1 MHASDWLSFAFS
13 FAIVL
18 ALLGALLYVLK
29 KMQGGNLL
37 GMGQRRI
44 RVMDSMSLA
53 PRQKI
58 VLVRVKDQDILLGIT
73 PQEINTLASFYL
85 SVEELAADAAAQT
98 NSAETAAPLAQ
109 RFADLLKSAQNK
121 NKG

>member
-13 FAIVL
+13 FGVVL
-18 ALLGALLYVLK
+18 ALLGALLYALK
-29 KMQGGNLL
+29 RMQSGNLL

-44 RVMDSMSLA
+44 RVIDTMSLA
-53 PRQKI
+53 PRQKV

-73 PQEINTLASFYL
+73 VQQINTLASFPL
-85 SVEELAADAAAQT
+85 SAEEMAADAAAQASSVENT
-98 NSAETAAPLAQ
+98 APLAQ

-121 NKG
+121 DKA

>member
-13 FAIVL
+13 FGVVL
-18 ALLGALLYVLK
+18 ALLGALLYALK
-29 KMQGGNLL
+29 RMQSGNLL

-44 RVMDSMSLA
+44 RVIDSMSLA
-53 PRQKI
+53 PRQKV

-73 PQEINTLASFYL
+73 VQQINTLASFPL
-85 SVEELAADAAAQT
+85 SAEEIAADAAAQASSVEST
-98 NSAETAAPLAQ
+98 APLAQ

-121 NKG
+121 DKA

>member
-13 FAIVL
+13 FGIVL
-18 ALLGALLYVLK
+18 ALLGALLYALK
-29 KMQGGNLL
+29 RMQNGNLL

-44 RVMDSMSLA
+44 RVIDSMSLA

-73 PQEINTLASFYL
+73 VQQITTLASFYL
-85 SVEELAADAAAQT
+85 SAEELAADAEAQT
-98 NSAETAAPLAQ
+98 NSAENTAPLAQ
-109 RFADLLKSAQNK
+109 RFAELLKSAQNK

>member
-13 FAIVL
+13 FGVVL
-18 ALLGALLYVLK
+18 ALLGALLYMLK
-29 KMQGGNLL
+29 RMQNGNLL

-58 VLVRVKDQDILLGIT
+58 VLVRVRDQDILLGIT
-73 PQEINTLASFYL
+73 AQQINTLASFYL
-85 SVEELAADAAAQT
+85 STDELAADAAAQT
-98 NSAETAAPLAQ
+98 NNAENTVPLAQ
-109 RFADLLKSAQNK
+109 RFAELIKSAQNK
-121 NKG
+121 NKA

>member
-1 MHASDWLSFAFS
+1 MHASDWLSFALS
-13 FAIVL
+13 FGIVL
-18 ALLGALLYVLK
+18 ALLGALLYTLK
-29 KMQGGNLL
+29 RMQSGNLL

-44 RVMDSMSLA
+44 RVIDSMSLA

-73 PQEINTLASFYL
+73 VQQINTLASFPL
-85 SVEELAADAAAQT
+85 SAEEIAADAAAQSSSVENT
-98 NSAETAAPLAQ
+98 APLAQ
-109 RFADLLKSAQNK
+109 RFAELLKSAQNK

>member
-13 FAIVL
+13 FGVVL
-18 ALLGALLYVLK
+18 ALLGALLYALK
-29 KMQGGNLL
+29 RMQSGNLL

-44 RVMDSMSLA
+44 RVIDSMSLA

-73 PQEINTLASFYL
+73 AQEINTLASFYL
-85 SVEELAADAAAQT
+85 SAEELAADAEAQT
-98 NSAETAAPLAQ
+98 NSAENTVPLAQ
-109 RFADLLKSAQNK
+109 RFAELIKSAQNK
-121 NKG
+121 EKA

>member
-13 FAIVL
+13 FGIVL
-18 ALLGALLYVLK
+18 ALLGALLYTLK
-29 KMQGGNLL
+29 RLQNGNVL

-44 RVMDSMSLA
+44 RVIDSMSLG

-73 PQEINTLASFYL
+73 AQQINTLASFYL
-85 SVEELAADAAAQT
+85 STEELAADAAAQAPGAG
-98 NSAETAAPLAQ
+98 NAAPLAQ
-109 RFADLLKSAQNK
+109 RFAELLKSAQNK

>member
-13 FAIVL
+13 FGIVL
-18 ALLGALLYVLK
+18 ALLGALLYTLK
-29 KMQGGNLL
+29 RLQNGNVL

-73 PQEINTLASFYL
+73 AQQINTLASFYL
-85 SVEELAADAAAQT
+85 STEELAADAAAQAPG
-98 NSAETAAPLAQ
+98 AENTAPLAQ
-109 RFADLLKSAQNK
+109 RFAELLKSAQNK

>member
-13 FAIVL
+13 FGIVL
-18 ALLGALLYVLK
+18 ALLGALLYALK
-29 KMQGGNLL
+29 RMQSGNLL

-44 RVMDSMSLA
+44 RVIDSMSLA

-73 PQEINTLASFYL
+73 VQQINTLASFPL
-85 SVEELAADAAAQT
+85 SAEDIAADAAAQASNT
-98 NSAETAAPLAQ
+98 EHTAPLAQ
-109 RFADLLKSAQNK
+109 RFAELLKSAQNK
-121 NKG
+121 DKA

>member
-1 MHASDWLSFAFS
+1 MHASDWLSFALS
-13 FAIVL
+13 FGIVL
-18 ALLGALLYVLK
+18 ALLGALLYALK
-29 KMQGGNLL
+29 RMQNGNLL

-44 RVMDSMSLA
+44 RVIDSMSLA

-85 SVEELAADAAAQT
+85 SPDELAADAAAQA
-98 NSAETAAPLAQ
+98 NSAENTVPMAQ
-109 RFADLLKSAQNK
+109 RFAELIKSAQNK

>member
-1 MHASDWLSFAFS
+1 MHASDWLSFALS
-13 FAIVL
+13 FGIVL
-18 ALLGALLYVLK
+18 ALLGALLYTLK
-29 KMQGGNLL
+29 RMQNGNLL

-44 RVMDSMSLA
+44 RVIDSMSLA

-73 PQEINTLASFYL
+73 VQQINTLASFPL
-85 SVEELAADAAAQT
+85 SAEEIAADAAAQSSRVENT
-98 NSAETAAPLAQ
+98 APLAQ

>member
-13 FAIVL
+13 FGVVL
-18 ALLGALLYVLK
+18 ALLGALLYALK
-29 KMQGGNLL
+29 RMQSGNLL

-44 RVMDSMSLA
+44 RVIDTMSLA
-53 PRQKI
+53 PRQKV

-73 PQEINTLASFYL
+73 VQQINTLASFPL
-85 SVEELAADAAAQT
+85 SAEEIAADAAAQAS
-98 NSAETAAPLAQ
+98 SAENTAPLAQ

-121 NKG
+121 DKA

>member
-13 FAIVL
+13 FGIVL

-29 KMQGGNLL
+29 RMQNGNVL

-44 RVMDSMSLA
+44 RVIDSMSLA

-73 PQEINTLASFYL
+73 AQQINTLASFYL
-85 SVEELAADAAAQT
+85 SSEELAADAAAQAPG
-98 NSAETAAPLAQ
+98 AENTAPLAQ
-109 RFADLLKSAQNK
+109 RFAELLKSTQNK

>member
-1 MHASDWLSFAFS
+1 MHASDWLSFALS
-13 FAIVL
+13 FGIVL
-18 ALLGALLYVLK
+18 ALLGALLYTLK
-29 KMQGGNLL
+29 RMQNGNLL
-37 GMGQRRI
+37 GIGQRRI
-44 RVMDSMSLA
+44 RVIDSMSLA

-73 PQEINTLASFYL
+73 VQQINTLASFLL
-85 SVEELAADAAAQT
+85 SAEEIAADAAAQSSRVENT
-98 NSAETAAPLAQ
+98 APLAQ

>member
-1 MHASDWLSFAFS
+1 MHASDWLSFALS
-13 FAIVL
+13 FGIVL
-18 ALLGALLYVLK
+18 ALLGALLYALK
-29 KMQGGNLL
+29 RMQNGNLL

-44 RVMDSMSLA
+44 RVIDSMSLA

-73 PQEINTLASFYL
+73 VQQINTLASFYL
-85 SVEELAADAAAQT
+85 SAEELAADAEAQT
-98 NSAETAAPLAQ
+98 NSAENSAPLAQ
-109 RFADLLKSAQNK
+109 RFAELLKSAQNK

>member
-1 MHASDWLSFAFS
+1 MHASDWLSFALS
-13 FAIVL
+13 FGIVL
-18 ALLGALLYVLK
+18 ALLGALLYTLK
-29 KMQGGNLL
+29 RMQSGNLL

-44 RVMDSMSLA
+44 RVIDSMSLA

-73 PQEINTLASFYL
+73 VQQINTLASFPL
-85 SVEELAADAAAQT
+85 SAEEIAADAAAQSSSVENT
-98 NSAETAAPLAQ
+98 APLAQ

>member
-13 FAIVL
+13 FGVVL
-18 ALLGALLYVLK
+18 ALLGALLYALK
-29 KMQGGNLL
+29 RMQSGNLL

-85 SVEELAADAAAQT
+85 SAEDPAADAAAQT
-98 NSAETAAPLAQ
+98 NSTENTAPLAQ
-109 RFADLLKSAQNK
+109 CFADLLKSAQNK
-121 NKG
+121 TKG

>member
-13 FAIVL
+13 FGIVL
-18 ALLGALLYVLK
+18 ALLGALLYTLK
-29 KMQGGNLL
+29 RMQSGNLL

-44 RVMDSMSLA
+44 RVIDSMSLA

-73 PQEINTLASFYL
+73 VQQINTLASFPL
-85 SVEELAADAAAQT
+85 SAEEIAADAAAQSSSVENT
-98 NSAETAAPLAQ
+98 APLAQ
-109 RFADLLKSAQNK
+109 RFAELLKSAQNK

>member
-1 MHASDWLSFAFS
+1 MHASDWLSFALS
-13 FAIVL
+13 FGIVL
-18 ALLGALLYVLK
+18 ALLGALLYTLK
-29 KMQGGNLL
+29 RMQNGNLL

-44 RVMDSMSLA
+44 RVIDSMSLA

-73 PQEINTLASFYL
+73 VQQINTLASFPL
-85 SVEELAADAAAQT
+85 SAEEIAADAAAQSSSVENT
-98 NSAETAAPLAQ
+98 APLAQ

>member
-13 FAIVL
+13 FGVVL
-18 ALLGALLYVLK
+18 ALLGALLYALK
-29 KMQGGNLL
+29 RMQSGNLL

-44 RVMDSMSLA
+44 RVIDTISLA
-53 PRQKI
+53 PRQKV

-73 PQEINTLASFYL
+73 VQQINTLASFPL
-85 SVEELAADAAAQT
+85 SAEEIAADTAAQA
-98 NSAETAAPLAQ
+98 NSAENTAPLAQ

-121 NKG
+121 DKA

>member
-1 MHASDWLSFAFS
+1 MHASDWLSFALS
-13 FAIVL
+13 FGIVL
-18 ALLGALLYVLK
+18 ALLGALLYTLK
-29 KMQGGNLL
+29 RMQNGNLL
-37 GMGQRRI
+37 GIGQRRI
-44 RVMDSMSLA
+44 RVIDSMSLA

-73 PQEINTLASFYL
+73 VQQINTLASFPL
-85 SVEELAADAAAQT
+85 SAEEIAADAAAQSSSVENT
-98 NSAETAAPLAQ
+98 APLAQ

>member
-13 FAIVL
+13 FGIVL
-18 ALLGALLYVLK
+18 ALLGALLYTLK
-29 KMQGGNLL
+29 RLQNGNVL

-73 PQEINTLASFYL
+73 AQQINTLASFYL
-85 SVEELAADAAAQT
+85 STEELTADAAAQAPG
-98 NSAETAAPLAQ
+98 AENTAPLAQ
-109 RFADLLKSAQNK
+109 RFAELLKSAQNK

>member
-13 FAIVL
+13 FGIVL
-18 ALLGALLYVLK
+18 ALLGALLYTLK
-29 KMQGGNLL
+29 RLQNGNVL

-73 PQEINTLASFYL
+73 AQQINTLASFYL
-85 SVEELAADAAAQT
+85 STEELAADAAAQAPG
-98 NSAETAAPLAQ
+98 AENPAPLAQ
-109 RFADLLKSAQNK
+109 RFAELLKSAQNK
-121 NKG
+121 NKV

>member
-13 FAIVL
+13 FGVVL
-18 ALLGALLYVLK
+18 ALLGALLYALK
-29 KMQGGNLL
+29 RMQSGNLL

-44 RVMDSMSLA
+44 RVIDSMSLA

-73 PQEINTLASFYL
+73 AQQINTLASFYL
-85 SVEELAADAAAQT
+85 SSEELAADAAAQAT
-98 NSAETAAPLAQ
+98 GAENTVPLAH
-109 RFADLLKSAQNK
+109 RFAELLKSAQNK

>member
-13 FAIVL
+13 FGIVL
-18 ALLGALLYVLK
+18 ALLGALLYALK
-29 KMQGGNLL
+29 RMQNGNLL

-44 RVMDSMSLA
+44 RVIDSMSLA

-73 PQEINTLASFYL
+73 VQQINTLASFYL
-85 SVEELAADAAAQT
+85 SAEELAADAEAQT
-98 NSAETAAPLAQ
+98 NSAENSAPLAQ
-109 RFADLLKSAQNK
+109 RFAELLKSAQNK

>member
-13 FAIVL
+13 FGIVL
-18 ALLGALLYVLK
+18 ALLGALLYALK
-29 KMQGGNLL
+29 RMQNGNLL

-44 RVMDSMSLA
+44 RVIDSMSLA

-73 PQEINTLASFYL
+73 VQQITTLASFYL
-85 SVEELAADAAAQT
+85 SAEELAADAEAQT
-98 NSAETAAPLAQ
+98 NSAENSAPLAQ
-109 RFADLLKSAQNK
+109 RFAELLKSAQNK